1 MDFHY
6 EIKNE
11 RLKENVEK
19 KANELNM
26 TVDDLI
32 WGYINRGLMSDA
44 LSDEVFNRLHSNEYL
59 SKVNETLG
67 IN

>member
-26 TVDDLI
+26 TIDDLI

-67 IN
+67 ID